1 MISNGSFSNLSAR
14 GVFTRKALT
23 MSTVSTSLAMQPYK
37 VLKKPEKSAWE
48 ILNYTHFM
56 FNIGRWMNKY
66 VFSGILCLIVGIIFF
81 AIRPFNYFES
91 TVYVFGNQISGER
104 PELKKGETKWL
115 IRNLPSG
122 VVVKGAIT
130 QVARGGALLS
140 VLIDF
145 IVLDSSN
152 FEQFVKDSN
161 GNYSCVLRYQNITS
175 TEYQFT
181 TLKTDTYYFV
191 LKNVDTQFDSDFID
205 INGYYANPI
214 TYLHDSIIGMS
225 FVVFGL
231 FLLLPSILRIRSFDL
246 YEGTLPQR
254 IIVLVLEASLG
265 FLISLLLIYLLT
277 GRIGI

>member
-1 MISNGSFSNLSAR
+1 
-14 GVFTRKALT
+14 
-23 MSTVSTSLAMQPYK
+23 
-37 VLKKPEKSAWE
+37 
-48 ILNYTHFM
+48 
-56 FNIGRWMNKY
+56 MNKY

-91 TVYVFGNQISGER
+91 TVYVFGNQIFGDRS
-104 PELKKGETKWL
+104 ELKKGETTWL

-122 VVVKGAIT
+122 VAVKGTIT

-152 FEQFVKDSN
+152 FEQFLKDSN

-181 TLKTDTYYFV
+181 TLKTDTYYFI
-191 LKNVDTQFDSDFID
+191 LKSVDTQFDSDFID
-205 INGYYANPI
+205 ISGYYANPI
-214 TYLHDSIIGMS
+214 TYLHDSVIGMS
-225 FVVFGL
+225 FVIFGL
-231 FLLLPSILRIRSFDL
+231 FLLLPSALRIRSFDL
-246 YEGTLPQR
+246 YERTLPQR
-254 IIVLVLEASLG
+254 IIVLVLEASVSLI
-265 FLISLLLIYLLT
+265 ISLLLTYLLT